1 MRITYTNHARQRM
14 IQRKVSAEQV
24 TETLESPDE
33 VIPGETGEEI
43 AVKRFGTREV
53 RVVYQEM
60 DVGNF
65 VVYTVMKP
73 RVHGGSEG

>member
-1 MRITYTNHARQRM
+1 
-14 IQRKVSAEQV
+14 
-24 TETLESPDE
+24 LESPDE